1 MGEIRVTMNNT
12 ILLIN
17 LNLLLL
23 LFIGLG
29 ILASIGVVQALFTL
43 LAIEWMYRYFTAV
56 YMVIHEQPE
65 CKVRN
70 ILTPILWMIY

>member
-1 MGEIRVTMNNT
+1 MNST

-29 ILASIGVVQALFTL
+29 ILASTGLVQALFTV
-43 LAIEWMYRYFTAV
+43 LAVEWMYRYFSAV
-56 YMVIHEQPE
+56 YMLIQEQPE

-70 ILTPILWMIY
+70 ILTPLLWIMY

>member
-1 MGEIRVTMNNT
+1 MNNT

-29 ILASIGVVQALFTL
+29 ILASTGLIQGLFTVF
-43 LAIEWMYRYFTAV
+43 AIEWMYRYFSAV
-56 YMVIHEQPE
+56 YMLIHEQPE

-70 ILTPILWMIY
+70 ILTPILWIIY